1 MTSDKGS
8 LLKLNNVSTTEGT
21 EEIRV
26 EGISKSFGRVIA
38 LKDISM
44 DLCAGEVMGVL
55 GDNGSGKSTLIKVLS
70 GVHPPDE
77 GRFLLNGQPVHFN
90 SPREARALGI
100 ATVHQDLGMI
110 PLMSIWRNFFLG
122 AEPTIGWGPFR
133 MIDVKKAG
141 RIAREEM
148 LKMGIDVRDTSQAV
162 GTLSGGERQSV
173 AISRAIYFGARVLIL
188 DEPTSALGVK
198 QAGTVLRY
206 ILQARDRGLGVI
218 FITHNPNHAYPVCD
232 RFTILNRGRSMG
244 TFTKEELSR
253 ERLVQMMA
261 GGEELDELTAEL
273 DSMSQD
279 EVVDRQPAT
288 QDEPA
293 TSPAD
298 DDRDQDSAPS

>member
-44 DLCAGEVMGVL
+44 DLYAGEVMGVL

-77 GRFLLNGQPVHFN
+77 GRFLLNGEPVHFN
-90 SPREARALGI
+90 SPREARAHGI

-133 MIDVKKAG
+133 MIDVKKAA